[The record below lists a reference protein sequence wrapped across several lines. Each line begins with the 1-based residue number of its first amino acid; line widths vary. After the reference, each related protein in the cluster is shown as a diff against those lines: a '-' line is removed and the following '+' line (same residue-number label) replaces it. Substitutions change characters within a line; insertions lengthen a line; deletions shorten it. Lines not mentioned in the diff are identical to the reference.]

1 MPCNIRPRTGS
12 PAFLRTLYSKV
23 MIFQAILQ
31 LMFVR
36 CTTAVA
42 GMNDA
47 EKRSNPTTSQV
58 RSVELVRKAP
68 AA

>member
-1 MPCNIRPRTGS
+1 
-12 PAFLRTLYSKV
+12 